1 MADKRIRDLQLL
13 ADIDLDSFLP
23 FDRTDYL
30 EAKKST
36 VQDLLDFVQSNI
48 SAETVLY
55 TGSTNPDNIDG
66 ENGDIYIKIT
76 SNRLDFYQKEGGAWL
91 NKGFFEVDISG
102 LTKITLTGADLT
114 DIGGG
119 FYTTP
124 LPVLTEDQT
133 IVGMIKVFPDVSD
146 LATFYF
152 KNPEV
157 DGSDLI
163 NIEWDGVSDIQ
174 LIITIG

>member
-1 MADKRIRDLQLL
+1 MGFIERVSDRIKTGLLKALTDIIGVESLLRYQGDYTFDNPRD
-13 ADIDLDSFLP
+13 IPSVG
-23 FDRTDYL
+23 Y
-30 EAKKST
+30 
-36 VQDLLDFVQSNI
+36 VQIL
-48 SAETVLY
+48 
-55 TGSTNPDNIDG
+55 IDG
-66 ENGDIYIKIT
+66 SG
-76 SNRLDFYQKEGGAWL
+76 
-91 NKGFFEVDISG
+91 SG
-102 LTKITLTGADLT
+102 LTKITLTGAELT

-124 LPVLTEDQT
+124 LPALTEEQT

-163 NIEWDGVSDIQ
+163 NIEWDGLSDIQ
-174 LIITIG
+174 IIITIG

>member
-36 VQDLLDFVQSNI
+36 VQDLLDFVQENV
-48 SAETVLY
+48 SAATVLS
-55 TGSTNPDNIDG
+55 TGSVNPDNIDG

-76 SNRLDFYQKEGGAWL
+76 SNRLDFYQKEGGLWV
-91 NKGFFEVDISG
+91 NKGFFDSG
-102 LTKITLTGADLT
+102 SSLTKIALTGADLT

-119 FYTTP
+119 FYNTP
-124 LPVLTEDQT
+124 LPVLTDQKT

-146 LATFYF
+146 LATFYL

-157 DGSDLI
+157 EGYDLI

-174 LIITIG
+174 IIVTIG